1 LAEDEKGEG
10 SEKDEEFPEPDVTIQ
25 NIVASVDL
33 KGEVNLDE
41 CSVILQGEYEPEQF
55 PGLVYRLKD
64 IGTVVL
70 IFRSGK
76 MVCTG
81 AKTREQI
88 YESVKKVREDLEKKC
103 GVKFEG
109 EPEIEIQNVV
119 ASADFHV
126 PLDLDTIAEVLI
138 ADEEIKGIEYEPEQ
152 FPGLVLR
159 LKEPKVAMLLFYS
172 GKAVCTGAKDEKE
185 PEIAVKKIAEKI
197 RKYGL
202 QLS

>member
-1 LAEDEKGEG
+1 MAE
-10 SEKDEEFPEPDVTIQ
+10 SEKVEGPEKVEPEVEIQ

-55 PGLVYRLKD
+55 PGLVYRLED

-88 YESVKKVREDLEKKC
+88 YESVERVREDLSKKC
-103 GVKFEG
+103 GVEFEG
-109 EPEIEIQNVV
+109 EPEVEVQNIV
-119 ASADFHV
+119 ASIDFNV
-126 PLDLDTIAEVLI
+126 PLDLDMIAEVLTE
-138 ADEEIKGIEYEPEQ
+138 DEDVVGIEYEPEQ

-172 GKAVCTGAKDEKE
+172 GKAVCTGAKTEDE
-185 PEIAVKKIAEKI
+185 PEKAARKVAEKI
-197 RKYGL
+197 EKYGL
-202 QLS
+202 RLTG

>member
-1 LAEDEKGEG
+1 MAEKP
-10 SEKDEEFPEPDVTIQ
+10 EEDVPEPEVEIQ

-55 PGLVYRLKD
+55 PGLVYRLED

-81 AKTREQI
+81 AKNREQI
-88 YESVKKVREDLEKKC
+88 YRSVERVREDLEKKC
-103 GVKFEG
+103 GVKFHG
-109 EPEIEIQNVV
+109 EPEVEIQNIV
-119 ASADFHV
+119 ASIDFHV
-126 PLDLDTIAEVLI
+126 PLDLDTIAEVLVG
-138 ADEEIKGIEYEPEQ
+138 DEDVEGIEYEPEQ

-159 LKEPKVAMLLFYS
+159 LREPKVAMLLFYS
-172 GKAVCTGAKDEKE
+172 GKAVCTGAKTEEE
-185 PEIAVKKIAEKI
+185 PEKAVRKIAEKI
-197 RKYGL
+197 EKYGL
-202 QLS
+202 KLTG